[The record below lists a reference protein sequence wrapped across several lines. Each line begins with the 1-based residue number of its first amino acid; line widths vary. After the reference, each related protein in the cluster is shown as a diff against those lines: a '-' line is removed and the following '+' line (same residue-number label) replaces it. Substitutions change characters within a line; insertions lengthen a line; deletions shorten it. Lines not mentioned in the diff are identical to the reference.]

1 MFELF
6 DYLNFNKKEYM
17 CGVPLMKIIYAHFL
31 FLEIFCSSFRIH
43 IKFPQCRW
51 RKLKP
56 WHGHNM
62 WISASSMERGLGLSQ
77 ILLSVGGWTLSYIDF
92 FNICYTTLFKIC
104 VSKTFTNSVKVNY
117 NWIVRTI
124 SRGQWGDFG
133 LRGGRREANASG
145 WIWMIMIMAMMMV
158 VIIIAIISIV

>member
-17 CGVPLMKIIYAHFL
+17 CGVPLMKIIHAHFL

-92 FNICYTTLFKIC
+92 FNICDTTPFKIC
-104 VSKTFTNSVKVNY
+104 VSKTFTNSVKVS
-117 NWIVRTI
+117 ITI
-124 SRGQWGDFG
+124 TIGLSGPYHEDSEVILVCEAGGGKPTPQVGFGWLWLWQWWW
-133 LRGGRREANASG
+133 S
-145 WIWMIMIMAMMMV
+145 W
-158 VIIIAIISIV
+158 